1 MVGAEGT
8 SQKRV
13 SASGNQYLSR
23 VVSFT
28 KFMTA
33 EDRPDSAGTFKAF
46 AIAEGILLIILGVLA
61 LIFPVLASVWVT
73 GVIAVVFLVG
83 GVVGWIS
90 NLARSKRMGRWICF
104 WRLVVSTLFIVAG
117 ASMIS
122 NFRSPA
128 DAAEQVATLSLAI
141 GIVFLVEG
149 VVAFFNGLSHSNRPG
164 AGWAIANGLITFI
177 LGLLIVTLKFWG
189 LLWVLGVLVGI
200 SFLFS
205 GIDLIALSST
215 IHNDQEPP
223 AAALSARSQRLSTSE
238 RKGPSFSLG
247 PCLCLDPAQS
257 PPLQP

>member
-1 MVGAEGT
+1 
-8 SQKRV
+8 
-13 SASGNQYLSR
+13 
-23 VVSFT
+23 
-28 KFMTA
+28 MTA

-164 AGWAIANGLITFI
+164 AGWAVANGVVTFI
-177 LGLLIVTLKFWG
+177 LGLLIVTLNSWN
-189 LLWVLGVLVGI
+189 LVWVLGMLVGI
-200 SFLFS
+200 SLLFS
-205 GIDLIALSST
+205 GIDLIAFSST
-215 IHNDQEPP
+215 IHSDQDPP
-223 AAALSARSQRLSTSE
+223 AAA
-238 RKGPSFSLG
+238 
-247 PCLCLDPAQS
+247 
-257 PPLQP
+257 

>member
-1 MVGAEGT
+1 
-8 SQKRV
+8 
-13 SASGNQYLSR
+13 
-23 VVSFT
+23 
-28 KFMTA
+28 MTA
-33 EDRPDSAGTFKAF
+33 DDRPDSVRTFKAF

-61 LIFPVLASVWVT
+61 LIFPVIASVWVT

-149 VVAFFNGLSHSNRPG
+149 VVAFFNGLSHSKRPG
-164 AGWAIANGLITFI
+164 AGWAIANGVITFI
-177 LGLLIVTLKFWG
+177 LGLVIVTLKFWG
-189 LLWVLGVLVGI
+189 LLWVLGALVGI

-215 IHNDQEPP
+215 IHNDQDPP
-223 AAALSARSQRLSTSE
+223 AAA
-238 RKGPSFSLG
+238 
-247 PCLCLDPAQS
+247 
-257 PPLQP
+257 

>member
-1 MVGAEGT
+1 M
-8 SQKRV
+8 
-13 SASGNQYLSR
+13 
-23 VVSFT
+23 F
-28 KFMTA
+28 
-33 EDRPDSAGTFKAF
+33 AG
-46 AIAEGILLIILGVLA
+46 
-61 LIFPVLASVWVT
+61 
-73 GVIAVVFLVG
+73 VFLVG

-90 NLARSKRMGRWICF
+90 ILARSKRMGRWICF

-128 DAAEQVATLSLAI
+128 DAAERVATLSLAI

-164 AGWAIANGLITFI
+164 AGWAVANGVITFI

-215 IHNDQEPP
+215 IHNDQDPP
-223 AAALSARSQRLSTSE
+223 AAA
-238 RKGPSFSLG
+238 
-247 PCLCLDPAQS
+247 
-257 PPLQP
+257 

>member
-1 MVGAEGT
+1 
-8 SQKRV
+8 
-13 SASGNQYLSR
+13 
-23 VVSFT
+23 
-28 KFMTA
+28 MTA
-33 EDRPDSAGTFKAF
+33 DDRPDSVGTFKAF
-46 AIAEGILLIILGVLA
+46 AIAEGILLIIMGVLA
-61 LIFPVLASVWVT
+61 LIFPVIASVWVT

-128 DAAEQVATLSLAI
+128 DAAEQVATLSLTI

-149 VVAFFNGLSHSNRPG
+149 VVAFFNGLSHSKRPG
-164 AGWAIANGLITFI
+164 AGWAIANGVITFI
-177 LGLLIVTLKFWG
+177 LGLMIVTLKFWG
-189 LLWVLGVLVGI
+189 LLWVLGALVGI

-215 IHNDQEPP
+215 IHNDQDPP
-223 AAALSARSQRLSTSE
+223 AAA
-238 RKGPSFSLG
+238 
-247 PCLCLDPAQS
+247 
-257 PPLQP
+257 

>member
-1 MVGAEGT
+1 MARLPRLELKVGAEGT
-8 SQKRV
+8 SQNQDR
-13 SASGNQYLSR
+13 SWGNQYLSR

-28 KFMTA
+28 KFMTMD
-33 EDRPDSAGTFKAF
+33 DRPDSLGSFKAF

-128 DAAEQVATLSLAI
+128 DAAGQVATLSLAI

-149 VVAFFNGLSHSNRPG
+149 VVAFFNGLAHSNRPG
-164 AGWAIANGLITFI
+164 AGWAIANGVITFI

-215 IHNDQEPP
+215 IHNDQDPP
-223 AAALSARSQRLSTSE
+223 AAA
-238 RKGPSFSLG
+238 
-247 PCLCLDPAQS
+247 
-257 PPLQP
+257 

>member
-1 MVGAEGT
+1 
-8 SQKRV
+8 
-13 SASGNQYLSR
+13 
-23 VVSFT
+23 
-28 KFMTA
+28 MTA
-33 EDRPDSAGTFKAF
+33 DDRSDSVGTFKAF

-164 AGWAIANGLITFI
+164 AGWAVANGVITFI

-215 IHNDQEPP
+215 IHNDQDPP
-223 AAALSARSQRLSTSE
+223 AAA
-238 RKGPSFSLG
+238 
-247 PCLCLDPAQS
+247 
-257 PPLQP
+257 

>member
-1 MVGAEGT
+1 LELKGGAEGT

-23 VVSFT
+23 VIYFS

-164 AGWAIANGLITFI
+164 AGWAVANGVITFI

-215 IHNDQEPP
+215 IHNDQDPP
-223 AAALSARSQRLSTSE
+223 AAA
-238 RKGPSFSLG
+238 
-247 PCLCLDPAQS
+247 
-257 PPLQP
+257 

>member
-1 MVGAEGT
+1 
-8 SQKRV
+8 
-13 SASGNQYLSR
+13 
-23 VVSFT
+23 
-28 KFMTA
+28 MTA
-33 EDRPDSAGTFKAF
+33 EDRPDSLETFKAF
-46 AIAEGILLIILGVLA
+46 AIVEGILLIILGVIA
-61 LIFPVLASVWVT
+61 LIFPVIASVWVT

-164 AGWAIANGLITFI
+164 AGWAIANGVVTFI

-189 LLWVLGVLVGI
+189 LLWVLGALVGI

-215 IHNDQEPP
+215 IHNDQDPP
-223 AAALSARSQRLSTSE
+223 AAA
-238 RKGPSFSLG
+238 
-247 PCLCLDPAQS
+247 
-257 PPLQP
+257 

>member
-1 MVGAEGT
+1 
-8 SQKRV
+8 
-13 SASGNQYLSR
+13 
-23 VVSFT
+23 
-28 KFMTA
+28 MTA
-33 EDRPDSAGTFKAF
+33 DDRPDSLGTFKAF

-61 LIFPVLASVWVT
+61 LVFPVLASVWVT

-164 AGWAIANGLITFI
+164 AGWAVANGVITFI

-189 LLWVLGVLVGI
+189 LLWALGVLVGI

-215 IHNDQEPP
+215 IHNNDQDPP
-223 AAALSARSQRLSTSE
+223 AAA
-238 RKGPSFSLG
+238 
-247 PCLCLDPAQS
+247 
-257 PPLQP
+257 

>member
-1 MVGAEGT
+1 MT
-8 SQKRV
+8 T
-13 SASGNQYLSR
+13 GN
-23 VVSFT
+23 
-28 KFMTA
+28 
-33 EDRPDSAGTFKAF
+33 RPDSLGTFKAF
-46 AIAEGILLIILGVLA
+46 AIAEGILLIILGALA
-61 LIFPVLASVWVT
+61 LVFPVIASVWVT

-90 NLARSKRMGRWICF
+90 NLSRSGRMGRWICF

-117 ASMIS
+117 ASMVS

-128 DAAEQVATLSLAI
+128 DAANQVATLSLAI

-149 VVAFFNGLSHSNRPG
+149 AVAFFNGLAHSKSPG
-164 AGWAIANGLITFI
+164 AGWAVANGVITFI

-215 IHNDQEPP
+215 IHNDQDPP
-223 AAALSARSQRLSTSE
+223 AAA
-238 RKGPSFSLG
+238 
-247 PCLCLDPAQS
+247 
-257 PPLQP
+257 

>member
-1 MVGAEGT
+1 
-8 SQKRV
+8 
-13 SASGNQYLSR
+13 
-23 VVSFT
+23 
-28 KFMTA
+28 MTA
-33 EDRPDSAGTFKAF
+33 DDRPDSLGTFKAF
-46 AIAEGILLIILGVLA
+46 AIAEGILLMILGVLA

-164 AGWAIANGLITFI
+164 AGWAVANGVITFI

-215 IHNDQEPP
+215 IHNDQDPP
-223 AAALSARSQRLSTSE
+223 AAA
-238 RKGPSFSLG
+238 
-247 PCLCLDPAQS
+247 
-257 PPLQP
+257 

>member
-1 MVGAEGT
+1 MD
-8 SQKRV
+8 
-13 SASGNQYLSR
+13 
-23 VVSFT
+23 
-28 KFMTA
+28 
-33 EDRPDSAGTFKAF
+33 DRPDSVRTFQAF

-117 ASMIS
+117 ASMFSSFNSAAALKDQVIS
-122 NFRSPA
+122 
-128 DAAEQVATLSLAI
+128 LSLVV

-149 VVAFFNGLSHSNRPG
+149 VVAFFNGLAQSTRPG
-164 AGWAIANGLITFI
+164 AGWAIANGVITFI

-215 IHNDQEPP
+215 IHNDQDPP
-223 AAALSARSQRLSTSE
+223 AAA
-238 RKGPSFSLG
+238 
-247 PCLCLDPAQS
+247 
-257 PPLQP
+257 

>member
-1 MVGAEGT
+1 MARLPRLELKVGAEGT
-8 SQKRV
+8 SQNQDRTW
-13 SASGNQYLSR
+13 GNQYLSR

-28 KFMTA
+28 KFMTMD
-33 EDRPDSAGTFKAF
+33 DRPDSLGSFKAF

-128 DAAEQVATLSLAI
+128 DAAGQVATLSLAI

-149 VVAFFNGLSHSNRPG
+149 VVAFFNGLAHSNRPG
-164 AGWAIANGLITFI
+164 AGWAIANGVITFI

-215 IHNDQEPP
+215 IHNDQDPP
-223 AAALSARSQRLSTSE
+223 AAA
-238 RKGPSFSLG
+238 
-247 PCLCLDPAQS
+247 
-257 PPLQP
+257 

>member
-1 MVGAEGT
+1 
-8 SQKRV
+8 
-13 SASGNQYLSR
+13 
-23 VVSFT
+23 
-28 KFMTA
+28 MTA
-33 EDRPDSAGTFKAF
+33 DDRPYSLGTFKAF

-61 LIFPVLASVWVT
+61 LVFPVLASVWVT

-164 AGWAIANGLITFI
+164 AGWAVANGVITFI

-215 IHNDQEPP
+215 IHNDQDPP
-223 AAALSARSQRLSTSE
+223 AAA
-238 RKGPSFSLG
+238 
-247 PCLCLDPAQS
+247 
-257 PPLQP
+257 

>member
-1 MVGAEGT
+1 MT
-8 SQKRV
+8 SD
-13 SASGNQYLSR
+13 
-23 VVSFT
+23 
-28 KFMTA
+28 
-33 EDRPDSAGTFKAF
+33 DRPDSVGTFKAF

-61 LIFPVLASVWVT
+61 LIFPVIASVWVT

-149 VVAFFNGLSHSNRPG
+149 VVAFFNGLSHSKRPG
-164 AGWAIANGLITFI
+164 AGWAIANGVITFI
-177 LGLLIVTLKFWG
+177 LGLMIVTLKFWG
-189 LLWVLGVLVGI
+189 LLWVLGALVGI

-215 IHNDQEPP
+215 IHNDQDPP
-223 AAALSARSQRLSTSE
+223 AAA
-238 RKGPSFSLG
+238 
-247 PCLCLDPAQS
+247 
-257 PPLQP
+257 

>member
-1 MVGAEGT
+1 
-8 SQKRV
+8 
-13 SASGNQYLSR
+13 
-23 VVSFT
+23 
-28 KFMTA
+28 MTA
-33 EDRPDSAGTFKAF
+33 DDRPDSVGTFKAF
-46 AIAEGILLIILGVLA
+46 AIAEGILLIILGVLS
-61 LIFPVLASVWVT
+61 LIFPVIASVWVT

-164 AGWAIANGLITFI
+164 AGWAIANGVITFI

-223 AAALSARSQRLSTSE
+223 AAA
-238 RKGPSFSLG
+238 
-247 PCLCLDPAQS
+247 
-257 PPLQP
+257 

>member
-1 MVGAEGT
+1 
-8 SQKRV
+8 
-13 SASGNQYLSR
+13 
-23 VVSFT
+23 
-28 KFMTA
+28 MTA
-33 EDRPDSAGTFKAF
+33 DDRPDSVGTFKAF

-61 LIFPVLASVWVT
+61 LIFPVIASVWVT
-73 GVIAVVFLVG
+73 GVIAIVFLVG

-149 VVAFFNGLSHSNRPG
+149 VVAFFNGLSHSKRPG
-164 AGWAIANGLITFI
+164 AGWAIANGVITFI
-177 LGLLIVTLKFWG
+177 LGLMIVTLKFWG
-189 LLWVLGVLVGI
+189 LLWVLGALVGI

-205 GIDLIALSST
+205 GIDLIAFSST
-215 IHNDQEPP
+215 IHNDQDPP
-223 AAALSARSQRLSTSE
+223 AAA
-238 RKGPSFSLG
+238 
-247 PCLCLDPAQS
+247 
-257 PPLQP
+257 

>member
-1 MVGAEGT
+1 
-8 SQKRV
+8 
-13 SASGNQYLSR
+13 
-23 VVSFT
+23 
-28 KFMTA
+28 MTA
-33 EDRPDSAGTFKAF
+33 DDRPDSVGTFKAF

-61 LIFPVLASVWVT
+61 LIFPVIASVWVT

-164 AGWAIANGLITFI
+164 AGWAIANGVITFI

-223 AAALSARSQRLSTSE
+223 AAA
-238 RKGPSFSLG
+238 
-247 PCLCLDPAQS
+247 
-257 PPLQP
+257 